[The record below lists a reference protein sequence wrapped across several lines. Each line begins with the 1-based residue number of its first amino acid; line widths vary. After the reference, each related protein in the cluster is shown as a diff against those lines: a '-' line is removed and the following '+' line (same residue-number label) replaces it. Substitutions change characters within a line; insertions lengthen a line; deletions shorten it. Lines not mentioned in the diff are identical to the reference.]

1 MSRIIQTGD
10 TAAKRRHFHVRS
22 CAEVLRLMADR
33 SGLDEE
39 TRDMAAFMALSLR
52 GVHETIEGS
61 AEAWDDKNY
70 WKKAEALRHE
80 WRWTLAAAEEIES
93 RLKANDWYELS
104 HYLVTLIPRFAGVK
118 VSAIT
123 RDPDNWCGAYRALMK
138 ASLSAAP

>member
-33 SGLDEE
+33 VGLDDE
-39 TRDMAAFMALSLR
+39 TRDMAAFMAFSLR
-52 GVHETIEGS
+52 GIHDTIEES
-61 AEAWDDKNY
+61 ARSWDDKNY

-80 WRWTLAAAEEIES
+80 WRWTNAAADEIES

-104 HYLVTLIPRFAGVK
+104 YYLVTLIPRFANVK

-123 RDPDNWCGAYRALMK
+123 RDSDHWAGAYRSLLK
-138 ASLSAAP
+138 ASLSAAE